1 MFAFF
6 AAFFSSRR
14 LDEAMACW
22 GGRSLPA
29 RPASRMPAFFSAG
42 GVDGGAAGGV
52 AWLILLAFLA
62 RRRLKKIIELVT

>member
-22 GGRSLPA
+22 GGRSRPA
-29 RPASRMPAFFSAG
+29 RPASRMPAFFALEESMEGLREASRG
-42 GVDGGAAGGV
+42 S
-52 AWLILLAFLA
+52 FF
-62 RRRLKKIIELVT
+62 